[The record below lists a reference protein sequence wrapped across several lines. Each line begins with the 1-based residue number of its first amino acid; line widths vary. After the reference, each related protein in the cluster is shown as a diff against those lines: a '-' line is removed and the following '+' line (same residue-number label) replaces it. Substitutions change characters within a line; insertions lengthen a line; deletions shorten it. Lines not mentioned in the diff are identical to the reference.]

1 MTQPDPKRNSTAL
14 TSIGLV
20 LSCTVIGAGAQ
31 FLLRFGAR
39 NAAGD
44 SLLDVLSSWPV
55 LAGYFCLTINTGL
68 FILALRKGQL
78 SVLYPI
84 ISVTYVWVIL
94 LSPILLNES
103 INSYKLVGVGL
114 IVFGVWS
121 IGLGSRS

>member
-1 MTQPDPKRNSTAL
+1 MTFGFKNNSTAL

-31 FLLRFGAR
+31 FLLHFGAR
-39 NAAGD
+39 TAVGD
-44 SLLDVLSSWPV
+44 SLLNVLTHWPV
-55 LAGYFCLTINTGL
+55 LAGYFCLAINTGL

-84 ISVTYVWVIL
+84 ISITYVWVIL
-94 LSPILLNES
+94 LSPILFNES
-103 INSYKLVGVGL
+103 ISSYKIVGVGL
-114 IVFGVWS
+114 IVLGVWS